1 MQSSSSGSIKHART
15 GADPM
20 APVLATS
27 PPHPH
32 PQTADRPNRLRFPRA
47 KPNPA
52 SRTCAA
58 QLKLSPPTP
67 LLPTVGSTTPTRWKP
82 CSRSRARK
90 QLPDPPTPRKKCRGS
105 APAHA
110 PLYSCRARPRPSS
123 LILGGE
129 RDGGPPRMAVSSS
142 PSCRP
147 TPGFEA
153 SLSLLLCRR
162 RRRSFRLRLGGMV
175 AELVG
180 SHSPLGF

>member
-1 MQSSSSGSIKHART
+1 
-15 GADPM
+15 M

-27 PPHPH
+27 PPLRRRQTHP
-32 PQTADRPNRLRFPRA
+32 TVSASLA
-47 KPNPA
+47 PNPI
-52 SRTCAA
+52 RRAA
-58 QLKLSPPTP
+58 RAPLNSSSPLP

-82 CSRSRARK
+82 CSRAPVNNCRI
-90 QLPDPPTPRKKCRGS
+90 PTPKKCRGT

-110 PLYSCRARPRPSS
+110 PLYSCRARARPSS
-123 LILGGE
+123 LILEGGG
-129 RDGGPPRMAVSSS
+129 DAGPPRMAVSSS

-153 SLSLLLCRR
+153 SLSLLRR

-175 AELVG
+175 AELVD

>member
-1 MQSSSSGSIKHART
+1 LTHGACAGDLTSAPPT
-15 GADPM
+15 ADP
-20 APVLATS
+20 
-27 PPHPH
+27 
-32 PQTADRPNRLRFPRA
+32 PNRLRFPRA

-58 QLKLSPPTP
+58 QFKLSSPPSHSSPLP

-82 CSRSRARK
+82 CSRAPVNNCRI
-90 QLPDPPTPRKKCRGS
+90 PTPKKCRGT

-110 PLYSCRARPRPSS
+110 PLYSCRARARPSS
-123 LILGGE
+123 LILEGGG
-129 RDGGPPRMAVSSS
+129 DAGPPRMAVSSS

-153 SLSLLLCRR
+153 SLSLLRR

-175 AELVG
+175 AELVD